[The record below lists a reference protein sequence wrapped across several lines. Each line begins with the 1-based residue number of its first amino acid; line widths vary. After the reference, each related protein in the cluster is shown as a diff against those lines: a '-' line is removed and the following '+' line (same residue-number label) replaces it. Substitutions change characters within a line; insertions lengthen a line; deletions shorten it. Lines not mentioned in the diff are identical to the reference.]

1 MAFEPHTLD
10 WVSASDPQLKVVGDM
25 TYMPMHHA
33 RARITYMRLGIHSI
47 RSSIFF
53 FSSKRSSI
61 FFFSSKRSSIF
72 LIQLVNGVRT
82 VVRADRSTAE
92 ANVATNSDQHG
103 GQVSRML
110 CRWWWRQ
117 KSQHSMDL
125 LLNLFLTLSCMY
137 QIFQLKSLNWWK
149 KVGI

>member
-61 FFFSSKRSSIF
+61 F

-110 CRWWWRQ
+110 CRW
-117 KSQHSMDL
+117 
-125 LLNLFLTLSCMY
+125 
-137 QIFQLKSLNWWK
+137 
-149 KVGI
+149 